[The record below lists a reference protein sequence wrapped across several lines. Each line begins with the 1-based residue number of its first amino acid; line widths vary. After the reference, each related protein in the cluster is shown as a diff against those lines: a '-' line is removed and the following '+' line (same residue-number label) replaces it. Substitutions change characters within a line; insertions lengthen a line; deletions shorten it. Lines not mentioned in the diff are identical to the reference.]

1 MIRTAFATLAGL
13 ALIACTGTTEVAA
26 PTPQLSDKQRLVAAI
41 ESNGCV
47 INVSTIAA
55 IMAQASINQNQLAAL
70 TVELENDGALAPDG
84 TDTVRLSSNNCI

>member
-1 MIRTAFATLAGL
+1 MMKTAFATLAGL
-13 ALIACTGTTEVAA
+13 TLVACTGTTEIAA
-26 PTPQLSDKQRLVAAI
+26 PTPQLSDKQRFVAAI

-47 INVSTIAA
+47 INVATIGG
-55 IMAQASINQNQLAAL
+55 IMSQASINQDQLATL

>member
-1 MIRTAFATLAGL
+1 MIKTAFATLAGL
-13 ALIACTGTTEVAA
+13 TLVACTGTTEVAA

-47 INVSTIAA
+47 INVSTIAG
-55 IMAQASINQNQLAAL
+55 ILTQASINQNQLAAL